1 MQTNLDLAFKWFV
14 TTAVMASL
22 VMLGIVV
29 WLFVDGEPEGAWA
42 MLLVLVIGYA
52 TLGWVWTARR
62 RES

>member
-29 WLFVDGEPEGAWA
+29 WLFVGGEPEGAWA

-52 TLGWVWTARR
+52 TLGWVWTTRR